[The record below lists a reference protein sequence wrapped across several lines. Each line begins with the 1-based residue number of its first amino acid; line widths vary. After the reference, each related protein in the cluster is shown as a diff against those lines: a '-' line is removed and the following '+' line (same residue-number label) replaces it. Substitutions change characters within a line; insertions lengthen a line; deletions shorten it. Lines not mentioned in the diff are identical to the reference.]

1 MMRLCSIASGSS
13 GNCVYVGTENT
24 HLLVDA
30 GISGRRIENGL
41 KEFHTAPDQ
50 LSGVFVTHEHS
61 DHIQGLGV
69 LSRRYHL
76 PIYGTKETLDSLTK
90 APGIGKIDESLFCP
104 VVPDQPLEV
113 GDIRVNPFSI
123 PHDAAN
129 PVCYTFESGGHK
141 LGMATDLGTYDGYI
155 IEKLSGSEIL
165 YLEANHDVN
174 MLMAGAYPYALKQ
187 RILGRRGHLSN
198 DSCAGL
204 ICELLHEGL
213 QSIALAH
220 LSRENNYAELAYET
234 VRCEVEGHVCG
245 MACPAICVAGR
256 DVPTGIAALA

>member
-13 GNCVYVGTENT
+13 GNCIYAGTENT
-24 HLLVDA
+24 HILVDA

-41 KEFHTAPDQ
+41 KEFGTAPEE
-50 LSGVFVTHEHS
+50 LSGVFITHEHV

-76 PIYGTKETLDSLTK
+76 PIYGTRETLLTLSK
-90 APGIGKIDESLFCP
+90 APGLGKIDESLFRP
-104 VVPDQPLEV
+104 VVPDQPLEI

-123 PHDAAN
+123 SHDAAN

-155 IEKLSGSEIL
+155 VERLSGSEIL

-187 RILGRRGHLSN
+187 RILGARGHLSN
-198 DSCAGL
+198 DSCANL
-204 ICELLHEGL
+204 ICELLHDGL
-213 QSIALAH
+213 RSIVLAH
-220 LSRENNYAELAYET
+220 LSKENNYAELAYET
-234 VRCEVEGHVCG
+234 VRCEVEGHTCG
-245 MACPAICVAGR
+245 RACPRICVASR